1 MKNLSIN
8 KWFVLLFLFSF
19 SSCEELLLDK
29 KPLVGTTLDNFY
41 QTFYISKVPLF
52 SYNFKYYLE
61 NIKLG
66 SKRIKI

>member
-41 QTFYISKVPLF
+41 QTEADAVSAIHAAYATLQF
-52 SYNFKYYLE
+52 E
-61 NIKLG
+61 M
-66 SKRIKI
+66 